1 MYEIFFPVFYF
12 SSKMKWTTKY
22 ETNLRKVLKWVYK
35 TKKKHQV
42 DVFNFCMDILIRFS
56 LHAVS
61 FVLKIP
67 IKYFKL
73 GFVLDFA
80 FQAKIDCWIKNFC
93 IFLKQPKKKTFYFLS
108 IWFLWGSGITYS
120 VWLNTIFESDLF
132 NYSASNT
139 SIDFKTLMFCFIEN
153 F

>member
-1 MYEIFFPVFYF
+1 MRFFFLCFIFP
-12 SSKMKWTTKY
+12 
-22 ETNLRKVLKWVYK
+22 LKWNELQNTKQIKGRFWSEYTK
-35 TKKKHQV
+35 QKKKHQV

-93 IFLKQPKKKTFYFLS
+93 IFLKQPKKKNVLFSFYLISVRFRYYLFRVVEYNLWV
-108 IWFLWGSGITYS
+108 WFI
-120 VWLNTIFESDLF
+120 
-132 NYSASNT
+132 
-139 SIDFKTLMFCFIEN
+139 
-153 F
+153 